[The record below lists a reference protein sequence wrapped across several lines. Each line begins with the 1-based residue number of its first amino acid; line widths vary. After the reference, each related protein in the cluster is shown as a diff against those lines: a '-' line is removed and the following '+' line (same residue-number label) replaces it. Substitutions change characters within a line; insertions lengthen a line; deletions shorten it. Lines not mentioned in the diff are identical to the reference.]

1 MNPVKWSPEADGII
15 RHIMEHYGYGKQ
27 FAVAVGECAEFAAL
41 IGKHAQ
47 GRMEH
52 DDLVD
57 EIADVTIMMR
67 QMMLF
72 AGESAVMD
80 RILLKLR
87 RQESRVLQSTI
98 QLEQAR

>member
-1 MNPVKWSPEADGII
+1 MNPVTWSPEADANL
-15 RHIMEHYGYGKQ
+15 RRIMAHYGYGKQ
-27 FAVAVGECAEFAAL
+27 FAVATGECAEFAAL

-47 GRMEH
+47 DRMEH
-52 DDLVD
+52 ANLVD

-80 RILLKLR
+80 RILFKLK
-87 RQESRVLQSTI
+87 RQEERIAPIVVPSLI
-98 QLEQAR
+98 HM